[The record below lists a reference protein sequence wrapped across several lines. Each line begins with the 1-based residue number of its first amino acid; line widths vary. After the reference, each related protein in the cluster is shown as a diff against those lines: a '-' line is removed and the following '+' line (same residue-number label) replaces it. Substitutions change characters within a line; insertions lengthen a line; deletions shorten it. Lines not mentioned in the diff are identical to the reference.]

1 MNKLTT
7 FLGLTVLM
15 AVQTEASL
23 VNYSSESSFDA
34 QGTIVYDSFFNDF
47 GTGFGFPGNP
57 FTRGGVTYNSTQNL
71 TWGDTTG
78 YTTTQTLIGNNF
90 WTPVLGTIAS
100 GYSMFGF
107 DIGTYNSSR
116 ITISISTSLG
126 TYIYPSLTIANSQIG
141 QLQFMGFVA
150 SPGEYFTGFDI
161 SADNGPGN
169 LPGITDVKLGNTGTS
184 AVPEP
189 TTVIS
194 GALMLLPFGSS
205 VLRQLRKK
213 FQAA

>member
-71 TWGDTTG
+71 T
-78 YTTTQTLIGNNF
+78 
-90 WTPVLGTIAS
+90 
-100 GYSMFGF
+100 
-107 DIGTYNSSR
+107 
-116 ITISISTSLG
+116 
-126 TYIYPSLTIANSQIG
+126 
-141 QLQFMGFVA
+141 
-150 SPGEYFTGFDI
+150 
-161 SADNGPGN
+161 
-169 LPGITDVKLGNTGTS
+169 
-184 AVPEP
+184 
-189 TTVIS
+189 
-194 GALMLLPFGSS
+194 
-205 VLRQLRKK
+205 
-213 FQAA
+213 